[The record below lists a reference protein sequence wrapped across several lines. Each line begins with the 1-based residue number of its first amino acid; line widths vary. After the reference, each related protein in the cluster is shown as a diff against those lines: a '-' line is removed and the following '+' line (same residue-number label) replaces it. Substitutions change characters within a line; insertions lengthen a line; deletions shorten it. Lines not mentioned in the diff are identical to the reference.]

1 MAALRTAFRKDI
13 FLGKVAIVTGG
24 GTGIGRAITKELA
37 LLGCRVVIASRKMD
51 QLETAAAAINHTYSR
66 NMGGA
71 AGGGVFPF
79 QCNIRSEDQVQE
91 LMKYTV
97 KEHGRIDYLVNNGGG
112 QFMSPVSAI
121 SAKGWHAVVD
131 TNLTGTFYCLKHVY
145 HAWMNKNGGSIVN
158 IIVDMVKGF
167 PGMA

>member
-79 QCNIRSEDQVQE
+79 QCNIRSEDQVCTLADRVPQSF
-91 LMKYTV
+91 TV
-97 KEHGRIDYLVNNGGG
+97 YI
-112 QFMSPVSAI
+112 
-121 SAKGWHAVVD
+121 
-131 TNLTGTFYCLKHVY
+131 HVY
-145 HAWMNKNGGSIVN
+145 ELLIDTC
-158 IIVDMVKGF
+158 IIHGYVFCV
-167 PGMA
+167 